1 MSEQLALLPAYLTG
15 HVQLTLVALLLGTI
29 ISVPLGIVAT
39 RVRWLEQ
46 VVLGAAGIIQTV
58 PSLAL
63 LAIMVP
69 VLAAIQVQS
78 IGYLPAIIGLTLYST
93 LPILRNTVIGIAGVD
108 PAYTE
113 AAKGVGMTRGQQLWW
128 VELPLAM
135 PVIVGGLRTST
146 VWVVGMATLSTP
158 VGATSLGNYI
168 FSGLQTR
175 NYTAVMVGSVA
186 AALLAQLLDGLV
198 RVLEEGVRF
207 RRRGL
212 VAAALVVL
220 SALYLFAGVTLA
232 RQFIGEDE
240 SERIVIGSK
249 TYTEQYILSEII
261 SGQVTAETGLSTTAI
276 QSLGSTVA
284 FDALRSGDLDVYVD
298 YSGTIW
304 ATILRREANTENR
317 GQILGEVERSLTADY
332 GVHVVG
338 ALGFENT
345 YALAMRSA
353 DVQTLRLKR
362 ISDLVPH
369 ASRLVLGGDY
379 EFFGRPEWVSLQ
391 KRYGLSF
398 ERELT
403 MDPALMYQAVAQR
416 DVDVIAAFSTDG
428 RVAALDLT
436 MLEDDRNVI
445 PPYDAVILVSDRLVR
460 DQPRVVTALKGLVG
474 AIDVDLMRAMNL
486 AVDEVGLTPRFV
498 AEEFL
503 AGRFATDAR
512 GR

>member
-1 MSEQLALLPAYLTG
+1 
-15 HVQLTLVALLLGTI
+15 
-29 ISVPLGIVAT
+29 
-39 RVRWLEQ
+39 
-46 VVLGAAGIIQTV
+46 
-58 PSLAL
+58 
-63 LAIMVP
+63 
-69 VLAAIQVQS
+69 
-78 IGYLPAIIGLTLYST
+78 
-93 LPILRNTVIGIAGVD
+93 
-108 PAYTE
+108 
-113 AAKGVGMTRGQQLWW
+113 
-128 VELPLAM
+128 
-135 PVIVGGLRTST
+135 
-146 VWVVGMATLSTP
+146 
-158 VGATSLGNYI
+158 
-168 FSGLQTR
+168 
-175 NYTAVMVGSVA
+175 MVGSVA

-428 RVAALDLT
+428 RIAALDLA

>member
-1 MSEQLALLPAYLTG
+1 VSEQLALLPAYLTG
-15 HVQLTLVALLLGTI
+15 HVQLTLVALLLGTV
-29 ISVPLGIVAT
+29 ISVPVGIVAT

-69 VLAAIQVQS
+69 ALAAIQVQS

-113 AAKGVGMTRGQQLWW
+113 AAKGVGMTQSQQLWW

-175 NYTAVMVGSVA
+175 NYTAVMVGSVV
-186 AALLAQLLDGLV
+186 AALLAQLLDGLI

-207 RRRGL
+207 RRSGL
-212 VAAALVVL
+212 VAAALGVL

-232 RQFIGEDE
+232 RQFVAEDE

-249 TYTEQYILSEII
+249 PYTEQYILSEII
-261 SGQVTAETGLSTTAI
+261 SGQVTAETGLNATVL

-317 GQILGEVERSLTADY
+317 GQILGEVERLLTKDY

-345 YALAMRSA
+345 YALAMRSV
-353 DVQTLRLKR
+353 DVKELRLQR

-369 ASRLVLGGDY
+369 ASRLVFGSDY

-391 KRYGLSF
+391 ARYGLSF
-398 ERELT
+398 DREVT
-403 MDPALMYQAVAQR
+403 MDPSLMYQAVAQQ
-416 DVDVIAAFSTDG
+416 DVDVITAFSTDG
-428 RVAALDLT
+428 RIVALGLT
-436 MLEDDRNVI
+436 TLEDDRNVM
-445 PPYDAVILVSDRLVR
+445 PPYDAVILVSDRLVS
-460 DQPRVVTALKGLVG
+460 DQPRVVAALGGLVG
-474 AIDVDLMRAMNL
+474 AIDLNLMRAMNL
-486 AVDEVGLTPRFV
+486 AVDEGGRTPRSV

-503 AGRFATDAR
+503 AGRSSTDVH